1 MSKRQAGKG
10 SDPRNVGPKFK
21 KNYQEIDWHRDTQQA
36 PDKETSTKKTY
47 VYGSKKQGTF
57 ADLELTLAKLSADRS
72 NMQPCPNPNCDK
84 GVVDSGGT
92 TPWGEWITLPCPAC
106 GGTGFVPK

>member
-57 ADLELTLAKLSADRS
+57 ADLELTLAKLSA
-72 NMQPCPNPNCDK
+72 
-84 GVVDSGGT
+84 VDSGGT